1 MTTHDAQP
9 AAPYAA
15 LFDSCLREAADGG
28 GSLMEMMVGK
38 LRLSLQ
44 QQFRS
49 AGAQEREALAES
61 LRLLARHEARLCA
74 GYPQALQAAFAEEV
88 TGQKIKPMA
97 AALSFDELELMD
109 ETQVQESVEVAR
121 ALQVALLASDNQL
134 TDLNA
139 LICAA
144 QGLRT
149 VQAHRNPVRPE
160 LYVRTLRNQLA
171 QTDVPPLVW
180 LSWMQHMGATL
191 GQELGAVYASLGKS
205 LRAHG
210 VTQAAYSVTQTPD
223 LSRPASASRDAAG
236 LTLAQLRRLLA
247 GELDTGADQN
257 SFAARFAR
265 EFESSG
271 RQPLPPAFAHT
282 VPAAF
287 EALQEMKQVD
297 QVMQRLA
304 QRASDSAP
312 TAPAP
317 AQAMMPVREQ
327 LRQQARGLGQALG
340 LEVVALMVENITR
353 DTRLLAPV
361 QQAVRDLEPALLRLA
376 LIDPRFFSH
385 KQHPARRLIEQMTH
399 RSLAYR
405 AADAAGFEAF
415 MQPLRQAVDALSSV
429 SIDSAEPFE
438 FALQSLEAVWDRQ
451 EEHEREQRKM
461 ATQVL
466 AQAEQRNE
474 LARGVAREMRERPEA
489 ALAPAPVMTFL
500 CGPWAQVVAQARL
513 ADPHG
518 AVDPAGCL
526 SVAKNLL
533 WSTQPGFAKK
543 EIARLT
549 GMIAPLLGQLREG
562 LARIDYPAA
571 DADLFFNQLM
581 ALHQQ
586 ALKPAPGAAAPTD
599 AKALAREKLEAM
611 FRDADQ
617 EPLWLAPSEAKQSGF
632 IEATDSLLSRPR
644 VEPAQPAP
652 GPADASH
659 DPAPAAVAAAAT
671 PAPGVSLGAWV
682 ELQVHGRWTR
692 MQLTWASPRGN
703 LFMFTGVKGS
713 THSMTR
719 HSLDQLLQDGTL
731 RVFSDQAVVDSA
743 LDAVAQTAMRNS
755 VDVTS

>member
-1 MTTHDAQP
+1 MTLHDAQP
-9 AAPYAA
+9 TAPYAA
-15 LFDSCLREAADGG
+15 LFDVCLREAADGG

-38 LRLSLQ
+38 LRLLLQ
-44 QQFRS
+44 QQLRS
-49 AGAQEREALAES
+49 AGAKEREALAES
-61 LRLLARHEARLCA
+61 LRLLGKHEPRLCA
-74 GYPQALQAAFAEEV
+74 GYPQALRAAFAQEV
-88 TGQKIKPMA
+88 AGRQVKPMA
-97 AALSFDELELMD
+97 AVPSFDELELMD

-121 ALQVALLASDNQL
+121 ALQVALLASDHQL

-191 GQELGAVYASLGKS
+191 GQELGAVYASLCKS

-247 GELDTGADQN
+247 GELDTSADPN
-257 SFAARFAR
+257 SFEARFAR

-271 RQPLPPAFAHT
+271 KEPTPPAFAHT

-304 QRASDSAP
+304 QRASDPAP
-312 TAPAP
+312 TVPAP
-317 AQAMMPVREQ
+317 AQATTPVSEQ

-405 AADAAGFEAF
+405 SVDAAGFGAF
-415 MQPLRQAVDALSSV
+415 MQPLRQAVDALSNV
-429 SIDSAEPFE
+429 SIESAEPFE
-438 FALQSLEAVWDRQ
+438 FALKSLEAVWDRQ

-461 ATQVL
+461 AMQVL

-474 LARGVAREMRERPEA
+474 LARRVAKEMRGRPEA

-513 ADPHG
+513 ADPHH
-518 AVDPAGCL
+518 AVDPEGCL
-526 SVAKNLL
+526 AVAKDLL

-543 EIARLT
+543 DVARLT
-549 GMIAPLLGQLREG
+549 GMIAPLLGKLREG
-562 LARIDYPAA
+562 LARIEYPAA
-571 DADLFFNQLM
+571 DAGLFFNQLM

-586 ALKPAPGAAAPTD
+586 ALKSAPGAPAPAD
-599 AKALAREKLEAM
+599 AKTLARERLEAM
-611 FRDADQ
+611 FRDAD
-617 EPLWLAPSEAKQSGF
+617 EARLWLAPSEAQQSGF
-632 IEATDSLLSRPR
+632 IDATDSLLSRPGFEPT
-644 VEPAQPAP
+644 EPAPR
-652 GPADASH
+652 PADAS
-659 DPAPAAVAAAAT
+659 PQTAAVSSFAAAASAIALQT
-671 PAPGVSLGAWV
+671 WV

-719 HSLDQLLQDGTL
+719 HSLDQLLEDGTL
-731 RVFSDQAVVDSA
+731 RIFSDHAVMDSA

-755 VDVTS
+755 VDVTL

>member
-1 MTTHDAQP
+1 MTAQP
-9 AAPYAA
+9 TAPYAA
-15 LFDSCLREAADGG
+15 LFDGCVREAADGG

-44 QQFRS
+44 QQFRT
-49 AGAQEREALAES
+49 AGAKERDVLTES
-61 LRLLARHEARLCA
+61 LRLLVRHEARLCA
-74 GYPQALQAAFAEEV
+74 GYPQALQAAFAQEV
-88 TGQKIKPMA
+88 AGRKVKPMA

-191 GQELGAVYASLGKS
+191 GQELGAVYASLCKS
-205 LRAHG
+205 LRAQG

-223 LSRPASASRDAAG
+223 LTRPTSGSRDAAG

-247 GELDTGADQN
+247 GELDTGVDQN

-271 RQPLPPAFAHT
+271 KEPSPPAFAHT

-304 QRASDSAP
+304 QRASDPVPVA
-312 TAPAP
+312 AAA
-317 AQAMMPVREQ
+317 AQATMPVSEQ

-415 MQPLRQAVDALSSV
+415 MQPLRQAVDALSTV

-438 FALQSLEAVWDRQ
+438 FALQSLQAVWDRQ
-451 EEHEREQRKM
+451 EVHEREQRKM
-461 ATQVL
+461 AMQVL
-466 AQAEQRNE
+466 ARAEQRNE
-474 LARGVAREMRERPEA
+474 LARSIAKDMRGRPEA
-489 ALAPAPVMTFL
+489 TLAPAPVMTFL
-500 CGPWAQVVAQARL
+500 CGPWSQVVAQARL
-513 ADPHG
+513 ADSHN
-518 AVDPAGCL
+518 AVDPEGCL
-526 SVAKNLL
+526 AVAKDLL
-533 WSTQPGFAKK
+533 WSTQPGFAKN
-543 EIARLT
+543 EVIRLT
-549 GMIAPLLGQLREG
+549 GMIAPLLGKLREG
-562 LARIDYPAA
+562 LTRIEYPAA

-586 ALKPAPGAAAPTD
+586 ALKAAPPAPVD

-611 FRDADQ
+611 FRDGDEAR
-617 EPLWLAPSEAKQSGF
+617 LWLAPSEAQQSGF
-632 IEATDSLLSRPR
+632 IEATDSLLSKPR
-644 VEPAQPAP
+644 FEPTQPLSA
-652 GPADASH
+652 PADTSQE
-659 DPAPAAVAAAAT
+659 VAAMSIAST
-671 PAPGVSLGAWV
+671 QAPPISLGAWV

-692 MQLTWASPRGN
+692 IQLTWASARGN
-703 LFMFTGVKGS
+703 LFMFTGVNGG

-719 HSLDQLLQDGTL
+719 HSLDQLVQDGTL

-755 VDVTS
+755 VDVTV